1 MENEEYKDKFSAEY
15 EKLRDERENE
25 DFQEYATDGCLK
37 ILFFALLI
45 IGISGVLVFNT
56 IKNNGKYKRK
66 TPTRSVSQSTN
77 DSVTIRTAEWLDVL
91 NTLSNYKSEIGKEQ
105 ENIQTLQQEVK
116 KLKTEVES
124 HKQQLRNLRNE
135 LNDLKKK
142 ETKDVKTDVKPEQRP
157 STPPQSRAEPLR
169 PSKPQSTSMDGSKG
183 FRSDALVV
191 VKYEHDCLR
200 PTANLYV
207 HNSTGRTVKSFQFRI
222 TYYDMKGNM
231 LDYKD
236 ISQEVQIEPEM
247 VRMVEIEGFG
257 WKDQYVYYSSKN
269 ADYGRQYRIKAELK
283 SYVLQ

>member
-15 EKLRDERENE
+15 EKLREERENE
-25 DFQEYATDGCLK
+25 EFQEYATDGCLK
-37 ILFFALLI
+37 IVFSALLI

-56 IKNNGKYKRK
+56 LKNNGKYKRK
-66 TPTRSVSQSTN
+66 TPSRSVSQSTH
-77 DSVTIRTAEWLDVL
+77 DSVTIRAADWLDVL
-91 NTLSNYKSEIGKEQ
+91 NALSNCKSEIEKEQ

-116 KLKTEVES
+116 KLQTEVES
-124 HKQQLRNLRNE
+124 HKQQLRNVRNE
-135 LNDLKKK
+135 LNELKKK
-142 ETKDVKTDVKPEQRP
+142 ETKDVKPEPRP

-169 PSKPQSTSMDGSKG
+169 PSKPQSTAMDGSKG

-207 HNSTGRTVKSFQFRI
+207 RNSTGRTVKSFQFRI

-257 WKDQYVYYSSKN
+257 WKDKYVYYSSKN

-283 SYVLQ
+283 SDVLQ

>member
-1 MENEEYKDKFSAEY
+1 MVNEEYNDQFSAEY
-15 EKLRDERENE
+15 EKRREERENE

-45 IGISGVLVFNT
+45 IGISGALVINT
-56 IKNNGKYKRK
+56 LKNKGKYKRK
-66 TPTRSVSQSTN
+66 TPSGSVSQRTN
-77 DSVTIRTAEWLDVL
+77 DSVTIRAADWLDVL
-91 NTLSNYKSEIGKEQ
+91 NALSNYKSDIEKEHAKIQILQEEIQ
-105 ENIQTLQQEVK
+105 
-116 KLKTEVES
+116 KLKTEVGS
-124 HKQQLRNLRNE
+124 HKQQLRNVRNE
-135 LNDLKKK
+135 LNQLKKEPKK
-142 ETKDVKTDVKPEQRP
+142 EVQPETRP

-169 PSKPQSTSMDGSKG
+169 PTKPQSTSMDGSKG

>member
-56 IKNNGKYKRK
+56 IKNNGKHKRK

-77 DSVTIRTAEWLDVL
+77 DSVIIRTAEWLDVL
-91 NTLSNYKSEIGKEQ
+91 NTLSNYKSDIEKEHEKIQILQEEIQ
-105 ENIQTLQQEVK
+105 
-116 KLKTEVES
+116 KLKTEVGS
-124 HKQQLRNLRNE
+124 HKQQLRNVRNE
-135 LNDLKKK
+135 LNQLKKEPKK
-142 ETKDVKTDVKPEQRP
+142 EVQPEPRP

-169 PSKPQSTSMDGSKG
+169 PTKSQSTAMDGSKG

-207 HNSTGRTVKSFQFRI
+207 HNSTGRTVKSFHFRI

-231 LDYKD
+231 LDYQD
-236 ISQEVQIEPEM
+236 ISKEIQIEPDM
-247 VRMVEIEGFG
+247 VRMLEIEGFG

>member
-1 MENEEYKDKFSAEY
+1 MVNEEYNDQFSAEY
-15 EKLRDERENE
+15 EKRREERENE

-45 IGISGVLVFNT
+45 IGISGALVINT
-56 IKNNGKYKRK
+56 LKNKGKYKRK
-66 TPTRSVSQSTN
+66 TPSGSVSQRTN
-77 DSVTIRTAEWLDVL
+77 DSVTIRAADWLDVL
-91 NTLSNYKSEIGKEQ
+91 NALSNYKSDIEKEHEKIQILQEEIQ
-105 ENIQTLQQEVK
+105 
-116 KLKTEVES
+116 KLKTEVGS
-124 HKQQLRNLRNE
+124 HKQQLRNVRNE
-135 LNDLKKK
+135 LNQLKKEPKK
-142 ETKDVKTDVKPEQRP
+142 ELQPEPRP

-169 PSKPQSTSMDGSKG
+169 PTKSQSTAMDGSKG

-231 LDYKD
+231 LDYQD
-236 ISQEVQIEPEM
+236 ISKEIQIEPDM
-247 VRMVEIEGFG
+247 VRMLEIEGFG